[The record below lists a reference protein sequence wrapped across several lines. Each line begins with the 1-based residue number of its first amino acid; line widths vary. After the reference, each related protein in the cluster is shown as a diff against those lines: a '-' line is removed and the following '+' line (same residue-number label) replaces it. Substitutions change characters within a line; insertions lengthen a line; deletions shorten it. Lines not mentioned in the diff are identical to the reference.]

1 MLRAFT
7 HGLKNSLHKLKRN
20 VPMEK
25 IAHGVY
31 KDHATAPPRSWQI
44 DNVFMQ
50 CESEAV
56 LIATVSHQLQSQCE
70 ALGITILAASAYL
83 RATRHRIPRRLSP
96 FDA

>member
-1 MLRAFT
+1 MPRTFA
-7 HGLKNSLHKLKRN
+7 HRCKNTLDEIKRD
-20 VPMEK
+20 VFVKK
-25 IAHGVY
+25 IAHRVH

-56 LIATVSHQLQSQCE
+56 LIATVPHQLQSQCE

-83 RATRHRIPRRLSP
+83 RATRHGIPRRLSP
-96 FDA
+96 FDV